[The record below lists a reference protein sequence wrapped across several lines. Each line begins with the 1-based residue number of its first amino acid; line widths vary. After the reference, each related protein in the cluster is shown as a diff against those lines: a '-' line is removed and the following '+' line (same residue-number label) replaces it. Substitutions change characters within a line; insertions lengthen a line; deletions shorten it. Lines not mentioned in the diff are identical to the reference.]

1 MNVRFGVVG
10 AGVMGVGITQ
20 CLIQAGHAV
29 LVVDPDPSALS
40 TGPHRLWDGLR
51 LDRLL
56 GRVHSNT
63 PLEILLSRV
72 RWTDRVSDLSSAVFV
87 IECVR
92 ERVPD
97 KERVF
102 GELDAVCPPQAVFAS
117 CTSAIPIARL
127 AGFTSRPDRV
137 LGIHFMNPAPLK
149 DTVEVIRAP
158 TTSEE
163 TLHRAVEL
171 LVTLGKKAIVVS
183 DAPGFVSNRVL
194 MLALNEAATVVQQG
208 TADAEQVDEIF
219 QSCFGHPMGPLRT
232 ADLIGLDTVLDTL
245 GVLREHTGDPRFEP
259 CPLLADLVCAG
270 RVGRKSGSGFY
281 DYAAASVETPA
292 DRPQARP

>member
-1 MNVRFGVVG
+1 MTNAHFFGVVG

-20 CLIQAGHAV
+20 CLIQAGHDV
-29 LVVDPDPSALS
+29 VVVDPNPGALS
-40 TGPHRLWDGLR
+40 TGPRRLRDGLR

-56 GRVHSNT
+56 GRGYRNAPV
-63 PLEILLSRV
+63 EALLSRV
-72 RWTDRVSDLSSAVFV
+72 QWTDRLSDLSNAVFV

-97 KERVF
+97 KEQVF
-102 GELDAVCPPQAVFAS
+102 RELDAVCPPQAVLAS

-127 AGFTSRPDRV
+127 AGVTCRPDRV
-137 LGIHFMNPAPLK
+137 LGMHFMNPAPLK
-149 DTVEVIRAP
+149 DTVEVIRTS

-171 LVTLGKKAIVVS
+171 LGTLNKKAIVVS

-194 MLALNEAATVVQQG
+194 MLTINEAATVVQQG

-219 QSCFGHPMGPLRT
+219 NSCFGHPMGPLHT
-232 ADLIGLDTVLDTL
+232 ADLIGLDTILDSL
-245 GVLREHTGDPRFEP
+245 NVLREHTGDSRFEP
-259 CPLLADLVCAG
+259 CTLLADLVRAG
-270 RVGRKSGSGFY
+270 RTGRKSGSGFY
-281 DYAAASVETPA
+281 DYAIA
-292 DRPQARP
+292 